1 MRFRS
6 RLQPR
11 RVGRVVR
18 PASGPHG
25 GRSPSCPAFCDTPPE
40 PYECTLPGCGRRPR
54 SYSSTLWRG
63 GGGAPHLDRGGG
75 GARRGEQRGPPPPI
89 AQKVG
94 PLVIDQIRCNDRG
107 MLSVALLHQL
117 EEDVGLLRFQIQIPK
132 FVD

>member
-40 PYECTLPGCGRRPR
+40 PDESTLPGCGRRPR
-54 SYSSTLWRG
+54 IVLLNFVAGAATARQCAWCGSSAADGSAALPPSDDCPESWATRHTPDLMRSPFLCGLRVLWKGPAVILLSFYS
-63 GGGAPHLDRGGG
+63 AY
-75 GARRGEQRGPPPPI
+75 
-89 AQKVG
+89 
-94 PLVIDQIRCNDRG
+94 
-107 MLSVALLHQL
+107 
-117 EEDVGLLRFQIQIPK
+117 
-132 FVD
+132 